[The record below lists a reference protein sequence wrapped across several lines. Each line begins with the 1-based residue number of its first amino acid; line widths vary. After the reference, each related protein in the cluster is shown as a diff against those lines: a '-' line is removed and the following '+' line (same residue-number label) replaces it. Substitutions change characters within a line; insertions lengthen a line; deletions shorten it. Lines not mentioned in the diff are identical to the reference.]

1 MKQFFIVSSFLLV
14 LFSCTDKRE
23 NVITGDFIYIAD
35 SAVIKGE
42 DFIYGVEI
50 DSMTMQLAKEAAA
63 FKNGD
68 FDMVPIII
76 EGSLHEK
83 EKNTEGWD
91 TIVKVDKI
99 IAVGSLKVRQ
109 EKVSNTK

>member
-1 MKQFFIVSSFLLV
+1 MRKFFVFISFLFVLV
-14 LFSCTDKRE
+14 SCARE
-23 NVITGDFIYIAD
+23 SENDIEGEFIYIAD
-35 SAVIKGE
+35 AAVIKGD

-63 FKNGD
+63 FKKGD
-68 FDMVPIII
+68 FDMVPVIV
-76 EGSLHEK
+76 EGTLREK
-83 EKNTEGWD
+83 DKNAEGWD

-109 EKVSNTK
+109 EQLNNK